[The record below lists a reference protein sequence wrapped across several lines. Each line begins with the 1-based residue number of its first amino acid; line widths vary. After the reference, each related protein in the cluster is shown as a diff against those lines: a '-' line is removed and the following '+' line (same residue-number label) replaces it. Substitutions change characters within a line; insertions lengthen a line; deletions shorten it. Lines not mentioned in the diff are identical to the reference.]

1 MHADAQDA
9 RGFRIGEMEFRRG
22 LLLLVFYEPVWSSP
36 LHFFSR
42 LAVVFLS
49 QGGLSSSPV
58 PHSLSGRPAPP
69 AAPRGSQPGLAPH
82 RSQAFGSVP
91 PGGGVVS
98 RGFRLAAPEPARPLG
113 SIQTSIRDGYFNHS
127 HDDSSSFDARCRMGE
142 RALLTRGPLAGC
154 PTNDP
159 GRSPSPAPRDPSTS
173 AQFIM

>member
-1 MHADAQDA
+1 
-9 RGFRIGEMEFRRG
+9 MEVG
-22 LLLLVFYEPVWSSP
+22 LTPRPSEENWKSVFYEPVWSSP
-36 LHFFSR
+36 VHFFSR

-58 PHSLSGRPAPP
+58 PHSLSGRPAAP

-113 SIQTSIRDGYFNHS
+113 STQTSIRDGSFNHS
-127 HDDSSSFDARCRMGE
+127 HDDSSSFDARSRMGE

-154 PTNDP
+154 QTYDP
-159 GRSPSPAPRDPSTS
+159 GRSPSPASP
-173 AQFIM
+173 